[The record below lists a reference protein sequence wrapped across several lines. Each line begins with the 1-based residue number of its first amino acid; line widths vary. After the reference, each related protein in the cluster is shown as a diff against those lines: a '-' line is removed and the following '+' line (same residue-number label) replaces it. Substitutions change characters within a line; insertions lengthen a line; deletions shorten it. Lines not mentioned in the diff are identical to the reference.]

1 MYYIIYGLLYL
12 LSLLPWFMLYGLSD
26 LLVLL
31 VYHGIKYR
39 RDVVMSNLAIAF
51 PEKTDAER
59 KKIAK
64 DFYRLFTDMIV
75 ETIKL
80 ISLSKKGL
88 LKKYTGDSNVFN
100 SVLDQGKNMQ
110 VHAMHNFNWEVV
122 NLNVALQLKHPF
134 LVVYMPV
141 KNKVFERITSDIR
154 KRYGTILIPAPQFKT
169 QFHQYNKERHIL
181 TLVADQNPGSPTNAY
196 WLPFFGKMTPFVK
209 GPEKGARLNNTAVA
223 FGNFYPLRRGH
234 YGYDVKLI
242 TMNAAELP
250 EGELTRQFVSYL
262 EECIRKYPANY
273 LWSHRRWKHGYSREY
288 ETIGSDRM

>member
-1 MYYIIYGLLYL
+1 MYYIVYGILYL
-12 LSLLPWFMLYGLSD
+12 VSLLPWFILYGLSD

-39 RDVVMSNLAIAF
+39 RNVVMSNLAIAF
-51 PEKTDAER
+51 PEKSDAER

-64 DFYRLFTDMIV
+64 DFYRQFTDTIV

-80 ISLSKKGL
+80 ISISKKAL
-88 LKKYTGDSNVFN
+88 TNRFTGNPDIMN
-100 SVLDQGKNMQ
+100 SVLDQGKNLQ
-110 VHAMHNFNWEVV
+110 VHAMHNFNWEIV
-122 NLNVALQLKHPF
+122 NLNVTLQLRYPF

-141 KNKVFERITSDIR
+141 KNKIFEKITSDIR
-154 KRYGTILIPAPQFKT
+154 KRYGTILIPAPSFKRK
-169 QFHQYNKERHIL
+169 FLEYGKDPHIL
-181 TLVADQNPGSPTNAY
+181 ALVADQNPGTPSNAY
-196 WLPFFGKMTPFVK
+196 WLPFFGKMTPFVT

-223 FGNFYPLRRGH
+223 FGNFYPIKRGH

-250 EGELTRQFVSYL
+250 EGELTRQFVSYV

-273 LWSHRRWKHGYSREY
+273 LWSHRRWKHEY
-288 ETIGSDRM
+288 KSEYQTLEKF